1 MIKRKVFYSV
11 IQKDGIVGVRKQDGY
26 ELQIDGETFNA
37 YHSMRDG
44 RVYIIDPKN
53 GVALQIYDVDENED
67 ELSEIELIERAKKKL
82 LQSETLS
89 RWKEKRDN
97 ESYRLLGKMFKAY
110 KRAESLREKQKEF
123 VYRENKEAAGQ

>member
-1 MIKRKVFYSV
+1 M
-11 IQKDGIVGVRKQDGY
+11 
-26 ELQIDGETFNA
+26 
-37 YHSMRDG
+37 
-44 RVYIIDPKN
+44 
-53 GVALQIYDVDENED
+53 
-67 ELSEIELIERAKKKL
+67 
-82 LQSETLS
+82 QSETLS